1 NPEGKNVKQVDFTV
15 LESSTGNQAM
25 TLTEAEFFYN
35 QSNVVEGIEFNGVPS
50 EMFIGDIAEISAA
63 VTPEDAPYLYYDI
76 TSSNPDKVEVIR
88 VADGSGFKFYLKAKE
103 ATAEGETVI
112 LTATA
117 GAKDAEGGD
126 VTATAEITVNE
137 GVNTAEL
144 QALIEKYNDLSKE
157 VYTE

>member
-1 NPEGKNVKQVDFTV
+1 MWQT
-15 LESSTGNQAM
+15 
-25 TLTEAEFFYN
+25 
-35 QSNVVEGIEFNGVPS
+35 
-50 EMFIGDIAEISAA
+50 
-63 VTPEDAPYLYYDI
+63 
-76 TSSNPDKVEVIR
+76 
-88 VADGSGFKFYLKAKE
+88 GSGFKFYLKAKE

-157 VYTE
+157 VYTEESYDAFKTAFDAASDLLLSGEFTKNEVENAAKMLSDAADALVFRPIDEEYAD